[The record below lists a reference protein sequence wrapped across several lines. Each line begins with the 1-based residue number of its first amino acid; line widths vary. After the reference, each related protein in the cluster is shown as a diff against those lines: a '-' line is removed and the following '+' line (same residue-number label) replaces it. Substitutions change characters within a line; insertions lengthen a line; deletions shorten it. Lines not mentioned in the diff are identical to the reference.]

1 MHRALSAS
9 IFDMFMS
16 TKKPATL
23 ALEDGT
29 ILRGRAF
36 GAQKTV
42 TGELVFNTSFTG
54 HQEILSDPSY
64 HRQIV
69 TLTSPMVGNY
79 GTTPYDNE
87 SSRCGAFGL
96 VIRELSPVHSNWR
109 ANASIEDYMKLRG
122 IPGIEGVDTRAI
134 TSKIRD
140 NGAIKACLSTEEIS
154 EEEALKLA
162 REWPGLEHHDC
173 VKEVSCDKAQAYH
186 ASDEEC
192 APFTVKG
199 TTLRSQKPNCPKRYR
214 LAAMDFGIK
223 TSILRKLAY
232 YGFDI
237 TLFPGTA
244 PAEQIREFAPDAVF
258 LSNGPGDPSAVPY
271 VHKAVAS
278 LMKDYPMFGICLG
291 NQMIAHAL
299 GAQTFK
305 LKFGHR
311 GGNHPVKNLET
322 GIVSITAQNHGFAI
336 DPKSLEGRGGIV
348 TEINLNDGTVEGIR
362 HKDLPIFAVQYH
374 PEAEPGPNDSEP
386 LFEKFYHLVQKIR
399 G

>member
-1 MHRALSAS
+1 M
-9 IFDMFMS
+9 
-16 TKKPATL
+16 
-23 ALEDGT
+23 
-29 ILRGRAF
+29 
-36 GAQKTV
+36 
-42 TGELVFNTSFTG
+42 FNTSFTG

-79 GTTPYDNE
+79 GTNLYDNE
-87 SSRCGAFGL
+87 SSCCGAFGL

-109 ANASIEDYMKLRG
+109 AKASIEDYMKLRG

-134 TSKIRD
+134 TCKIRD
-140 NGAIKACLSTEEIS
+140 NGAIKACLTTEEIS
-154 EEEALKLA
+154 DEEALKLA
-162 REWPGLEHHDC
+162 RDWAGLESFDC
-173 VKEVSCDKAQAYH
+173 VKEVSCEKSAACH
-186 ASDEEC
+186 FSDEEC

-199 TTLRSQKPNCPKRYR
+199 TTLRAQKPDQPKRYR
-214 LAAMDFGIK
+214 LAAMDYGIK
-223 TSILRKLAY
+223 TSILRKLTY
-232 YGFDI
+232 YGFDV

-271 VHKAVAS
+271 AHKTVAA
-278 LMKDYPMFGICLG
+278 LMRDYPMFGICLG
-291 NQMIAHAL
+291 NQMLAHAL
-299 GAQTFK
+299 GAKTFK

-322 GIVSITAQNHGFAI
+322 DIVSITAQNHGFAI
-336 DPKSLEGRGGIV
+336 DAASLEGRGGIV

-374 PEAEPGPNDSEP
+374 PEAEPGPNDSQP
-386 LFEKFYHLVQKIR
+386 LFEKFYQMVQKIR